1 MEESNTDILIHRFLK
16 KETSEVE
23 NNEILHWASV
33 SEENRAEFRKIHQL
47 FYLSNIQ
54 QFQSEIDI
62 EQAWERLN
70 NRLPASNTNP
80 KVISLRTF
88 RRIAVSVLVL
98 LTFGLGSMWVNKG
111 FVNRPQSAIIKFEAP
126 KGEKSK
132 IILADGSLVWLNSE
146 TILKYDALSP
156 RKVTVNGEAYFEV
169 KKDKEHPFEVST
181 ASGMKVKVT
190 GTKFNLRSFSNETFV
205 ETTLDEGEVIIE
217 NPEHSSLAILKPG
230 QQAKYNIKD
239 DQVSVQNVSTP
250 IYSVWKN
257 NELRFQDVSF
267 FELVT
272 QMERWYG
279 VSIKLDST
287 VSRDDRF
294 TMTIKTE
301 SLREL
306 LKMMQLTSKF
316 DYEINGGQISIHAK

>member
-1 MEESNTDILIHRFLK
+1 LY
-16 KETSEVE
+16 
-23 NNEILHWASV
+23 
-33 SEENRAEFRKIHQL
+33 
-47 FYLSNIQ
+47 YLSNIQ
-54 QFQSEIDI
+54 QFQSGIDV
-62 EQAWERLN
+62 EQAWDSLNKRLSET
-70 NRLPASNTNP
+70 NRNP
-80 KVISLRTF
+80 KVISMAVF
-88 RRIAVSVLVL
+88 MRIAVSVLAL
-98 LTFGLGSMWVNKG
+98 LTIGLGSLWI
-111 FVNRPQSAIIKFEAP
+111 NREFLSNQSATISFEAP

-156 RKVTVNGEAYFEV
+156 RKVTINGEAYFEI

-205 ETTLDEGEVIIE
+205 ETTLEEGEVIIE
-217 NPEHSSLAILKPG
+217 NTEYSSLAVLKPG
-230 QQAKYNIKD
+230 QQAKYNIHD
-239 DQVSVQNVSTP
+239 EHVSVQNVSTQ
-250 IYSVWKN
+250 IYSIWKN

-267 FELVT
+267 FELAP
-272 QMERWYG
+272 QIERWYG

-287 VSRDDRF
+287 VSPNDRF

-316 DYEINGGQISIHAK
+316 DYEINGEQISIHAK